1 MEKKAVCSEMPCES
15 SSGLSSTTDADLHY
29 GKTSQELS
37 AATKAQTFVK
47 FLAHYAEAS
56 CNNPKSGGGA
66 GCCFGKTG
74 LVEWATLDAQYFGV
88 PQRRRR
94 VFAFADFG
102 DWTDRQPI
110 LSNSEGLS
118 GDFKS
123 SRTTR
128 ENFTNSSAK
137 GPKNGSHWD
146 SIDNPHPTLNQS
158 NNAGGIALSNQELF
172 SQRGAGLVPFD
183 MTGFGQ
189 YGTGEKAS
197 TCKARDYKDATDL
210 VVAIHGTQDPIYSLN
225 VAHTLGRNQGQENAI
240 VSVTPIHDKATRYAG
255 ATGKGSGNGLGVGDI
270 NDPSP
275 TLTTSEKHAVS
286 YGSIVRRLT
295 PIEGERLQ
303 GMPDYH
309 TCIPWRGKPA
319 EECPDGVRYQAIG
332 NSMNV
337 QTMRWLGEQIDTIE
351 M

>member
-1 MEKKAVCSEMPCES
+1 M
-15 SSGLSSTTDADLHY
+15 
-29 GKTSQELS
+29 
-37 AATKAQTFVK
+37 K